1 MRKLLLL
8 LALPFAAH
16 AQINWKNYST
26 SFQGNGKEGSS
37 PTLVTAI
44 PYNGIYGASYESISP
59 AQLSLDDSIRKQV
72 NKWPA
77 YIGVSHTIDS
87 GEVYFLAPGLHPANA
102 GRYEY
107 RVLLDGHTT
116 IIPWSTVTNF
126 TKPGFALNEF
136 AGNFGFLGGFKT
148 TWGHSILVDIQEKS
162 SGHIL
167 SSALVHWTS
176 AGASLNGFYTASN
189 LANLVRS
196 TGTYSDWRTDSTIKQ
211 LLAQLVTGKLVL
223 KPNDNTL
230 IFHVGA
236 EIYQRTALEYQLLR
250 GGSIII
256 PWKPNDFDNEL
267 ILLKDL
273 SPGAYTLSI
282 RLRAQRHNPSSY
294 VFSIKPNWYE
304 SKGFQILLGFLT
316 MASILGIIAVFTL
329 VRQRRKT
336 RREQATREK
345 LNLELRSIR
354 AQLNPH
360 FVFNALSSIQG
371 LVNNKD
377 TEAANRYLS
386 EFGHLLRDSLAI
398 SDKDFTELAL
408 EIGILDTYLKL
419 EQLRFGFQYT
429 IETAPDVDP
438 MATDIPAFLLQ
449 PIVENAVKHGV
460 SGLQERGR
468 VRLRF
473 YREKANFIAEVS
485 DNGAAW
491 DTDSTASGYGLRLTR
506 ERIRLLNQLLKG
518 PVIEMTIASASSAGT
533 ATSAGAIG
541 TTPST
546 GTTRTPPP
554 HGELSLP
561 PGTIVKIEFS
571 NWWT

>member
-8 LALPFAAH
+8 LVLPIITQ

-44 PYNGIYGASYESISP
+44 PYNGIYGGASYESISP

-72 NKWPA
+72 NNWPA

-102 GRYEY
+102 DRYEY

-116 IIPWSTVTNF
+116 ITPWSTVTNF

-148 TWGHSILVDIQEKS
+148 TWGHSILVDIREKS
-162 SGHIL
+162 TGHIL
-167 SSALVHWTS
+167 SSALVHWTA
-176 AGASLNGFYTASN
+176 AGTGLDGFYTASN
-189 LANLVRS
+189 LADLVRS
-196 TGTYSDWRTDSTIKQ
+196 TGTYSGWRTDSTIKH

-223 KPNDNTL
+223 PPNDNTL

-236 EIYQRTALEYQLLR
+236 EIYQRTALEYQVLR
-250 GGSIII
+250 GGSVLTH
-256 PWKPNDFDNEL
+256 WKPNDFDNDL

-273 SPGAYTLSI
+273 APGAYTLSI

-294 VFSIKPNWYE
+294 TFTIAANWYDT
-304 SKGFQILLGFLT
+304 KIFHFLLGFLT
-316 MASILGIIAVFTL
+316 VVSITGIVAVFTL

-371 LVNNKD
+371 LVNNKE

-398 SDKDFTELAL
+398 SEKDFTELAR

-460 SGLQERGR
+460 SGLQERGC

-473 YREKANFIAEVS
+473 YREKANFIAAVS

-491 DTDSTASGYGLRLTR
+491 DIDSTASGYGLRLTR

-518 PVIEMTIASASSAGT
+518 PVIEMTIASTPLDGT
-533 ATSAGAIG
+533 GTSALPGTPPLPGEPSLPQG
-541 TTPST
+541 TT
-546 GTTRTPPP
+546 
-554 HGELSLP
+554 
-561 PGTIVKIEFS
+561 VKIEFS